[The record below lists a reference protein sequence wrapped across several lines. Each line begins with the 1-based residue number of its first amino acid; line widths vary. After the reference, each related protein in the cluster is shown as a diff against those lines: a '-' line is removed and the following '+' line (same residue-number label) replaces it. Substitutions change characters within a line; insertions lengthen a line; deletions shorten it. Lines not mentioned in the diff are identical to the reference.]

1 MAYQFPLNG
10 GRINASV
17 GGNSTSAGAGYQLV
31 STGTLL
37 LAGGN
42 NVTLSQNGSA
52 ITISGANV
60 PSGSINFS
68 AGTTSGNLNSIRFSN
83 SNGVSFGLNG
93 STLTASVN
101 TSYAASN
108 HSHGNPTLN
117 LTNLSGTTASASNG
131 LTLSLSA
138 ASQSAQTIGG
148 YASGNTTGQSSST
161 TFDARSLSI
170 SATGGVSAGYS
181 AGMLQMSAPAIS
193 SLSQTGIVS
202 ISRNGNT
209 ISIGAPAFSAG
220 MSTLGNTTGTSGTVS
235 NRLIFAGGNNITLSQ
250 STGASGNTIS
260 ISAPNQTA
268 YSFANSNG
276 VSFGTNGS
284 TVTASVAGG
293 GGGGVAV
300 ANSQTTYT
308 SGTANFV
315 GSGAVSVNSTTGQ
328 SLVISAPAQSNL
340 SATGAVSISNN
351 GNTISIGAPAFSAG
365 ISSNSTVT
373 NRLILAAGANISLSQ
388 STNASGATVSI
399 AGGAGGGGGGIALA
413 NSQTTYTSGTAQLN
427 ASGAMT
433 IASTTGQQFNLSV
446 PATSML
452 SAGNGISIST
462 TGSTVVF
469 QGANVA
475 QTLSYFNPQDAYPL
489 AAGQHGQ
496 GTLHF
501 QPFQAPN
508 VQYDRVVLPMVH
520 SNATN
525 SSGSQTVS
533 FWVGIYSRSSDS
545 LSLASSTSASFALTQ
560 SGTQG
565 NYSLYGGQRLVTI
578 GSTNTISQGQYYVG
592 IISRSTSGGA
602 NASFSQLVASQINSN
617 FSGVFGAASNASI
630 QQTRGLGYYSAS
642 TTAFPSSVAFSEIRG
657 TASMALRQP
666 AIYLLSQ
673 TF

>member
-1 MAYQFPLNG
+1 MTYIPPS
-10 GRINASV
+10 GRFNATISGNTAGV
-17 GGNSTSAGAGYQLV
+17 GSLVSAGTLSLV
-31 STGTLL
+31 
-37 LAGGN
+37 GGN
-42 NVTLSQNGSA
+42 NVTLSQNGNA
-52 ITISGANV
+52 ITISGANT

-68 AGTTSGNLNSIRFSN
+68 AGTTSGNLASVRFSN

-138 ASQSAQTIGG
+138 AAQSAQTQSNIQGII
-148 YASGNTTGQSSST
+148 ASGSTNRTG
-161 TFDARSLSI
+161 DI
-170 SATGGVSAGYS
+170 
-181 AGMLQMSAPAIS
+181 
-193 SLSQTGIVS
+193 
-202 ISRNGNT
+202 
-209 ISIGAPAFSAG
+209 
-220 MSTLGNTTGTSGTVS
+220 
-235 NRLIFAGGNNITLSQ
+235 
-250 STGASGNTIS
+250 
-260 ISAPNQTA
+260 
-268 YSFANSNG
+268 SFANSNG
-276 VSFGTNGS
+276 VTFGLSNNTL
-284 TVTASVAGG
+284 TASVAAGG
-293 GGGGVAV
+293 GAGVAV

-617 FSGVFGAASNASI
+617 FSGVFGAASNASM